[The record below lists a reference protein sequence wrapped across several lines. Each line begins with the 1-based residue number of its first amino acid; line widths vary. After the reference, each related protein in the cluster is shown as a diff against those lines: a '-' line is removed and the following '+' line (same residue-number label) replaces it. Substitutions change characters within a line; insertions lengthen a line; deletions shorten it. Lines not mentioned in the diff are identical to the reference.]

1 MEEENI
7 SPNELVEEP
16 NEQEAQGEQN
26 RNDSKIISDER
37 NLNKRDTKRN
47 TKSIPVK
54 KSQPTQK
61 RKSRFSPI
69 KTKRINMYIVLNIY
83 CLLLLAS
90 LLLSHYVFDEDI
102 QNLFNKEKNYAFLLF
117 IILLVASLIFSGFA
131 SFCECL
137 INTHLF
143 GILFFVILNLCNDY
157 CIIYLSSL
165 NESKYFEQ
173 FFCALIILVSGS
185 LGLLIIT
192 LVVKDEVPAIFILF
206 LFNGLFSF
214 VGGIIICGIYNT
226 VWNIVFSV
234 FAFIISEFNI
244 YSSQYKY
251 GNKQIK
257 KEPMVYSQ
265 PFELIISIFKLFY
278 FVVHFLIITIKTCC
292 KAFKSEK
299 RKDKED
305 SDENIN
311 QQNHEEVKIKESR
324 EQGAEGEGEGGEE
337 ERQDGEEHNGSQ
349 LEMNNQPQ

>member
-1 MEEENI
+1 MEEENVN
-7 SPNELVEEP
+7 PNELVEEP

-61 RKSRFSPI
+61 RKKCRFSPI

-90 LLLSHYVFDEDI
+90 LLLSHHVFEEDVK
-102 QNLFNKEKNYAFLLF
+102 NLLFNKEKNYAFLLF

-192 LVVKDEVPAIFILF
+192 LVVKDEVPALFILF

-214 VGGIIICGIYNT
+214 VGGIIMCGIYNN

-234 FAFIISEFNI
+234 VAFIISEFNI

-278 FVVHFLIITIKTCC
+278 FVVYILIISIKTCC
-292 KAFKSEK
+292 KAFKREK
-299 RKDKED
+299 GKVKED
-305 SDENIN
+305 SDESIK
-311 QQNHEEVKIKESR
+311 NHEEVKIKESR
-324 EQGAEGEGEGGEE
+324 EQGAEGEGGEE
-337 ERQDGEEHNGSQ
+337 GRQNGEEHNGSQ